1 MANPTGATLHHR
13 PSRRRIR
20 WSHLGLHILLILGS
34 VLMLLPFIWMV
45 STSLKPGAEVFREY
59 PPKLIPTTIQWSN
72 YKEALTSMPFDRFYL
87 NSFVVAISVTTL
99 QLLTSSL
106 AAFAFARLRFRG
118 RDVLFFIYLSAL
130 MIPFPVLL
138 VPNFIIVR
146 NLGWFDTYAA
156 LIVPVSFSAFSTF
169 LLRQYYRGIPIEL
182 DEAARIDG
190 ASSFRV
196 WWQIIFPNS
205 RPALAALAIFVFLG
219 NWNEF
224 LWPLIVTNSE
234 AMRTVP
240 VGLNSF
246 KGQFT
251 VRWEMLMAA
260 AVVGMMP
267 VLVVYVLAQNWIIEG
282 MSISGG
288 LKG

>member
-1 MANPTGATLHHR
+1 
-13 PSRRRIR
+13 
-20 WSHLGLHILLILGS
+20 
-34 VLMLLPFIWMV
+34 
-45 STSLKPGAEVFREY
+45 
-59 PPKLIPTTIQWSN
+59 
-72 YKEALTSMPFDRFYL
+72 
-87 NSFVVAISVTTL
+87 
-99 QLLTSSL
+99 
-106 AAFAFARLRFRG
+106 
-118 RDVLFFIYLSAL
+118 

-267 VLVVYVLAQNWIIEG
+267 VLVVYVLAQNWIIKG

>member
-1 MANPTGATLHHR
+1 MATITRR
-13 PSRRRIR
+13 PSRSRIR
-20 WSHLGLHILLILGS
+20 WSHVLAHVALILGS
-34 VLMLLPFIWMV
+34 VLMLLPFIWMF

-59 PPKLIPTTIQWSN
+59 PPRLIPTTVQWGN
-72 YKEALTSMPFDRFYL
+72 YKEALTSMPFGRFYL

-118 RDVLFFIYLSAL
+118 RDVLFFMYLSAL

-146 NLGWFDTYAA
+146 NLGWFDSYAA
-156 LIVPVSFSAFSTF
+156 LILPVSFSAFSTF
-169 LLRQYYRGIPIEL
+169 LLRQYYRGIPMEL

-260 AVVGMMP
+260 AVVGMVP
-267 VLVVYVLAQNWIIEG
+267 VLAVYVLAQNWIIKG
-282 MSISGG
+282 MSITGG

>member
-1 MANPTGATLHHR
+1 MATTARR
-13 PSRRRIR
+13 PSHSRIR
-20 WSHLGLHILLILGS
+20 RSHLLAHLALILGS

-59 PPKLIPTTIQWSN
+59 PPRLIPTTVQWGN

-118 RDVLFFIYLSAL
+118 RDVLFFMYLSAL

-156 LIVPVSFSAFSTF
+156 LILPVSFSAFSTF
-169 LLRQYYRGIPIEL
+169 LLRQYYRGIPMEL

-240 VGLNSF
+240 VGLNAF

-267 VLVVYVLAQNWIIEG
+267 VLAVYILAQNWIIKG
-282 MSISGG
+282 MSITGG

>member
-1 MANPTGATLHHR
+1 MATTTRR
-13 PSRRRIR
+13 PSRSRIC
-20 WSHLGLHILLILGS
+20 WSHLLAHVALILGS

-45 STSLKPGAEVFREY
+45 STSLKPGSEVFREY
-59 PPKLIPTTIQWSN
+59 PPRLIPTTVQWGN
-72 YKEALTSMPFDRFYL
+72 YKEALTSMPFGRFYL

-106 AAFAFARLRFRG
+106 AAFAFARLRFGG
-118 RDVLFFIYLSAL
+118 RDVLFFMYLSAL

-146 NLGWFDTYAA
+146 NLGWFDSYAA
-156 LIVPVSFSAFSTF
+156 LILPVSFSAFSTF
-169 LLRQYYRGIPIEL
+169 LLRQYYRGIPMEL

-240 VGLNSF
+240 VGLNAF

-267 VLVVYVLAQNWIIEG
+267 VLAVYILAQNWIIKG